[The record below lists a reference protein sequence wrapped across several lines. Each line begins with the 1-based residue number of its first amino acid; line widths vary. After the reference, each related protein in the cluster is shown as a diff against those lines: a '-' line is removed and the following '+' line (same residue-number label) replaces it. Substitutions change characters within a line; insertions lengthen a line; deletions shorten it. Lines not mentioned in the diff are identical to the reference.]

1 MIKKDVVIISQDA
14 ALSDLLEGTLRDFF
28 RLIPFSN
35 IRSALDYIYNTM
47 PGLLIIDMTRDDPFT
62 TNTLNNLKS
71 DPIFNQL
78 PVLAI
83 FEDAGK
89 IPRWDL
95 LLVED
100 YMLKRDVEKEGPV
113 RVDLCIFRSER
124 VVEVNPLTK
133 LPGNI
138 SINRQIQKRIDRGD
152 VFALAYGDLDNFKPF
167 NDYYGFTR
175 GDEAIKVAGRLILNI
190 VKSRQPVGGF
200 IGHIGGDDF
209 IYIMDL
215 SLVEEASAE
224 IILAFDK
231 IMPTFYDPEDGE
243 RGYIQTT
250 DRQGKEKR
258 FPLVSLSIGIAHNRN
273 SSFSHYGEFT
283 EIASEMKKHAKYHR
297 GSCYKID
304 KRQGNSTREA

>member
-1 MIKKDVVIISQDA
+1 MTKTDIAIISQDA
-14 ALSDLLEGTLRDFF
+14 ALSALLERILRDLFH
-28 RLIPFSN
+28 LIPFSN
-35 IRSALDYIYNTM
+35 IRPALDYIYNTM
-47 PGLLIIDMTRDDPFT
+47 PGLLIVDMTGDDPFT
-62 TNTLNNLKS
+62 TNTLNNLKG

-83 FEDAGK
+83 FEDAAT
-89 IPRWDL
+89 IPPWGS

-100 YMLKRDVEKEGPV
+100 YMIKRDIEREGLA
-113 RVDLCIFRSER
+113 RVDLCILRSER

-152 VFALAYGDLDNFKPF
+152 IFALAYGDLDNFKPF

-175 GDEAIKVAGRLILNI
+175 GDEVIKVAGRLILNI
-190 VKSRQPVGGF
+190 VKNRQPAGGF

-215 SLVEEASAE
+215 NLVEEASVE
-224 IILAFDK
+224 IIIAFDR
-231 IMPTFYDPEDGE
+231 IVPTFYDLEDRE
-243 RGYIQTT
+243 RGYIQTM
-250 DRQGKEKR
+250 DRQGNENQ
-258 FPLVSLSIGIAHNRN
+258 FPLVSLSIGIAHNSYR
-273 SSFSHYGEFT
+273 SFSHYGEFT
-283 EIASEMKKHAKYHR
+283 EIASEMKKHAKCHN

-304 KRQGNSTREA
+304 KRQGNSNA